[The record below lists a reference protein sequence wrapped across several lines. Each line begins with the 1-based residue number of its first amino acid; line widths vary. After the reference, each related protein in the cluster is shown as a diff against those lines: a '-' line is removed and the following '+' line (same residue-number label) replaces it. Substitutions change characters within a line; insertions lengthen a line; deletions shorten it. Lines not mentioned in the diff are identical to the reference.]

1 MNTCL
6 TSSKMAA
13 SSSLMQLDAH
23 CSSLDPSATFGPT
36 LPIMHVQDAFF
47 DAPLLSPQY
56 NQCLVTLVWAAIL
69 QSVVLP
75 SVQYKIVGACACPAP
90 SLFPF
95 PSAIYYMLLVTSLRQ
110 GESRGCKILRNSVG
124 KEPHHISSCNI
135 ELFITAI
142 AILSSN
148 FARIIFFY
156 PCLLYSPQTYLS

>member
-1 MNTCL
+1 
-6 TSSKMAA
+6 MAA

-23 CSSLDPSATFGPT
+23 CSSLDPSATFCQT

-75 SVQYKIVGACACPAP
+75 SVQYKIVGACACLAP

-95 PSAIYYMLLVTSLRQ
+95 PLAIYYMLLVTSLRQ

-142 AILSSN
+142 AIISSN
-148 FARIIFFY
+148 FARIIFFD
-156 PCLLYSPQTYLS
+156 PCLLSSLQTYLS